1 MTPLDN
7 ADPAGIVGGSRGG
20 SFLVGGGFTNSC
32 VGARGGREGV
42 GGIWRTSCTDTTLGV
57 DLADL
62 SGTLPFSTCCVGV
75 RFGGRGGSFVGP
87 NTGAIFLPPSI
98 EGVREA
104 AVRAVPLES
113 AEIEEMF
120 EVVEAMDSIESRLLS
135 DSVGLL
141 GGRAGENC
149 VESLRGGR
157 RGGGVGFGGWAAFCP
172 VRVMVGGGS
181 TPSRL
186 GPSGTLPMA
195 LFDGEVVVM
204 LVV

>member
-20 SFLVGGGFTNSC
+20 SLLVGGGFTHSC

-42 GGIWRTSCTDTTLGV
+42 GGTWRTSCTDTTLGV

-75 RFGGRGGSFVGP
+75 RFGGRGGRFAGSNFG
-87 NTGAIFLPPSI
+87 GILLPPSI

-104 AVRAVPLES
+104 DVRAVPLES
-113 AEIEEMF
+113 AEIEEIF
-120 EVVEAMDSIESRLLS
+120 EVVEAMDSIESRRLS
-135 DSVGLL
+135 GSEGLL
-141 GGRAGENC
+141 GGRAGDNF

-157 RGGGVGFGGWAAFCP
+157 RGGGVGFGGWAIFCP
-172 VRVMVGGGS
+172 VRVIVGGGR
-181 TPSRL
+181 TTSRL
-186 GPSGTLPMA
+186 GPLGALPIA
-195 LFDGEVVVM
+195 LLEGDVVAM
-204 LVV
+204 LAV